1 MKHRRRRQKKCFYC
15 GKSFK
20 SKAQQKDKQYTCGN
34 PKCIAARRR
43 KASKHWRDKNPGFQA
58 SHGMNDEYRV
68 WHRKWKKKY
77 RRKNPAYVKRNNF
90 YWKKWKLKQSPS
102 YPVNKDSE
110 VKLETYAP

>member
-1 MKHRRRRQKKCFYC
+1 VDFLLVKSSCCFGSFFFLNPPAADFLILWITAPMKRRQRRQKKCFYC

-58 SHGMNDEYRV
+58 SHGMDDEYRGMFTSV
-68 WHRKWKKKY
+68 NVFLVNRF
-77 RRKNPAYVKRNNF
+77 N
-90 YWKKWKLKQSPS
+90 S
-102 YPVNKDSE
+102 Y
-110 VKLETYAP
+110 